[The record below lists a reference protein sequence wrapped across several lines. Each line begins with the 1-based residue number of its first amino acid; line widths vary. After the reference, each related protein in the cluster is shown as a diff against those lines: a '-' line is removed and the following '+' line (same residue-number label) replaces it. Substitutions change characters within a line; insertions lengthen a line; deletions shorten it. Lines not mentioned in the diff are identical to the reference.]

1 MANTTLV
8 WQPPLP
14 PIYRQLSEPELRFR
28 IQEARERLGRR
39 LAILGHHY
47 QQDAVVDFADFTG
60 DSFELSRRAA
70 DQKGVEYVVF
80 CGVHFMAESAD
91 ILTDE
96 QVQVILPD
104 LGAGCSMADMANLD
118 QTLEAWAQLQDACPD
133 QLIVPITYMNS
144 SAAIKAF
151 VGEHGGAVCTSSNC
165 RNVLEWALAGGAA
178 QKTEGRGQKAESIPQ
193 AHEAASSLNPEP
205 QTLNPSR
212 KVKVLFFPD
221 QHLGRNTAYAMGY
234 PLDKMV
240 VWDPRQDMGGN
251 SESAARDADFVLW
264 KGHCSVHALFRPEH
278 VDQVREKY
286 PQMKVIVH
294 PECKWEVVQ
303 KADMAG
309 STAYIVKQVEA
320 APPGSQW
327 AIGTEVHLVNRLAQQ
342 HPDQK
347 IIVLSDCQCL
357 CTTMYRIDLPHLCW
371 VLENLVEGKV
381 VNQIKVDATTR
392 KWATVALE
400 RMLAIKGTGNPIGK
414 QQPVGTTVD

>member
-1 MANTTLV
+1 MAKV
-8 WQPPLP
+8 WQQPLP
-14 PIYRQLSEPELRFR
+14 PIYRELSEAELRLR
-28 IQEARERLGRR
+28 IESAKERLGKR
-39 LAILGHHY
+39 LVILGHHY
-47 QQDAVVDFADFTG
+47 QQDAVIDFADFTG
-60 DSFELSRRAA
+60 DSFELSRKAA
-70 DQKGVEYVVF
+70 EQRGIEYVVF

-91 ILTDE
+91 ILTDPS
-96 QVQVILPD
+96 VRVILPD

-118 QTLEAWAQLQDACPD
+118 QTLEAWEQLESVCPN

-165 RNVLEWALAGGAA
+165 RNVLEWALKGGAN
-178 QKTEGRGQKAESIPQ
+178 EGSGFGVQGSGK
-193 AHEAASSLNPEP
+193 
-205 QTLNPSR
+205 
-212 KVKVLFFPD
+212 KVKILFFPD

-234 PLDKMV
+234 PLERMV
-240 VWDPRQDMGGN
+240 VWDPREEMGGN
-251 SESAARDADFVLW
+251 DPQRLAEADFVLW

-278 VDQVREKY
+278 VDEVRRKY
-286 PQMKVIVH
+286 PDIKVMVH
-294 PECKWEVVQ
+294 PECKFEVVQ
-303 KADMAG
+303 KADLAG

-320 APPGSQW
+320 APPGTQW
-327 AIGTEVHLVNRLAQQ
+327 AIATEVHLIHRLARQ
-342 HPDQK
+342 HPEQK

-371 VLENLVEGKV
+371 VLENLVEGRV
-381 VNQIKVDATTR
+381 VNEIRVDDHTR